1 MFRKKNRQP
10 VNNLD
15 IRARDTLPRLLVRN
29 ARRYGDRKIALREKE
44 FGIWQTFTWKDY
56 LEHVRFFCLGLISL
70 GLEKNDKVA
79 MIGDNR
85 PEWVF
90 AELAAQCA
98 GAVPLGIY
106 QDSTPKEVGYVID
119 HSDAKFVVAEDQEQ
133 VDKIL
138 ELRDS
143 IPKVQ
148 RVIYTDPKGM
158 RSYDDEFLLEFKKV
172 EDLGRDLHARDPDLF
187 RGVVSAGTGEDIA
200 LIAYTSGTT
209 GLPKGSMLSHTNI
222 LKMAGNLIRVD
233 PKYTDDEFV
242 SFLPLPW
249 IGEQMMSVGSALLVG
264 FTVNFPEEP
273 ETVQENIREI
283 GPNVMFS
290 PPRIWENLAASV
302 QVKIMDASP
311 LKRLAFNLALP
322 IGYKMADCSFEKR
335 KPSLVL
341 RIQYLLAYLLAFRA
355 LKDRLGFSRL
365 RSASTGG
372 AALGPDTFRFFHGL
386 GVNLKQIY
394 GQTEISGISCIHYDG
409 DVNFDSVG
417 KPIPETEI
425 AISPDGE
432 ILSRS
437 PSVFRGYYKNDE
449 ATAETVK
456 DGWLHSGDA
465 GHFTD
470 DGHLVVIDRIKD
482 VMQMSDRTM
491 FSPQFIENKLKFS
504 PYIKEAVVIGDQRK
518 FITAIVNIDM
528 EIVGKWAEKNRTS
541 YTTYTDL
548 SSKPVV
554 YGLIEGEIRKVNLD
568 LYRINKA
575 SVIAKFVLLYKE
587 LDADDDELTRTQK
600 VRRGFIGE
608 RYRDVIEAMYT
619 DMESVPIDTTI
630 KFQDG
635 RTTRIKTTVA
645 VRTMN

>member
-1 MFRKKNRQP
+1 M
-10 VNNLD
+10 
-15 IRARDTLPRLLVRN
+15 RARDTLPRLLVRN